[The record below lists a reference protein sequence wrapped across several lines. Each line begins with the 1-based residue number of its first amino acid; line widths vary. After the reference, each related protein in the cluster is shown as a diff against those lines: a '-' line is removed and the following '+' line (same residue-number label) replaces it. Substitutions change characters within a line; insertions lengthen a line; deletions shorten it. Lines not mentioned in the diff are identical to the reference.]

1 VDYSAAVDSNN
12 YRGKLAVAQN
22 RTRVTVDTA
31 HFAPHP
37 GPLTSSNGRRK
48 SGRRLGRV
56 LRMAYEMTDD
66 EFDLVAERALDE
78 IPEALLAMME
88 NVAIFIEDAYK
99 PLPGEDP
106 ATKLLGL
113 YEGTSLT
120 ERDSGWG
127 AGSMPDRIT
136 IFKNAILEI
145 CSTEKQVVEEVGITI
160 VHEIA
165 HHFGIDDERLHE
177 LGWG

>member
-1 VDYSAAVDSNN
+1 M
-12 YRGKLAVAQN
+12 G
-22 RTRVTVDTA
+22 
-31 HFAPHP
+31 
-37 GPLTSSNGRRK
+37 
-48 SGRRLGRV
+48 
-56 LRMAYEMTDD
+56 YEMTDD
-66 EFDLVAERALDE
+66 EFELVAERALDE
-78 IPEALLAMME
+78 IPEALLSMME

-106 ATKLLGL
+106 ETKLLGL

-127 AGSMPDRIT
+127 AGAMPDRIT
-136 IFKNAILEI
+136 IFKDAILEI
-145 CSTEKQVVEEVGITI
+145 CATEKQVVEEVGITI

-165 HHFGIDDERLHE
+165 HHFGIDDERLHD